1 MISLENALPMA
12 PINVTALTLIFREIK
27 APAITANP
35 VQMVCP
41 KTPPMIIPSTSL
53 IPAKTMVA
61 NNMKNSIRVKFSL
74 QSSFLT

>member
-1 MISLENALPMA
+1 MA

-61 NNMKNSIRVKFSL
+61 NRKKAKLLIEVKFDPL
-74 QSSFLT
+74 LAVLL